1 MLRLILLTTAGLL
14 GVEGCGLP
22 GEAPPPTIDVS
33 VAFWGDVLEV
43 GSVSRAC
50 AFGLAPSGY
59 YVATRRVDQW
69 TLSDPTLATLLPMPD
84 ARDNYS
90 CRLVR
95 VNRPGQLTVTAT
107 MAGLEGTNTVR
118 LIPAISQ
125 VVVQPSSA
133 TLHVG
138 DTTSVTITI
147 IAVNGDTLRDLP
159 IEWRA
164 TDYSAVNVVHFGP
177 ATAIQALRAGASVVT
192 FEASTS
198 RLDSITNVRGST
210 QVTVLP

>member
-1 MLRLILLTTAGLL
+1 M
-14 GVEGCGLP
+14 LP
-22 GEAPPPTIDVS
+22 GEAPPPTIEVS
-33 VAFWGDVLEV
+33 LAFWGEVLEV
-43 GSVSRAC
+43 GSVSRTC

-69 TLSDPTLATLLPMPD
+69 KVSDPTLATLLSMPD
-84 ARDNYS
+84 KQDNYS

-118 LIPAISQ
+118 LIPTISQ
-125 VVVQPSSA
+125 VVLQPSSA

-138 DTTSVTITI
+138 DTASVTITV
-147 IAVNGDTLRDLP
+147 IAVNGDTLRDVP
-159 IEWRA
+159 MEWRA
-164 TDYSAVNVVHFGP
+164 SDYGVASIVHFGP
-177 ATAIQALRAGASVVT
+177 TTTIQALRAGESKIS

-198 RLDSITNVRGST
+198 RLDSTTNVRGST
-210 QVTVLP
+210 HVTVLP